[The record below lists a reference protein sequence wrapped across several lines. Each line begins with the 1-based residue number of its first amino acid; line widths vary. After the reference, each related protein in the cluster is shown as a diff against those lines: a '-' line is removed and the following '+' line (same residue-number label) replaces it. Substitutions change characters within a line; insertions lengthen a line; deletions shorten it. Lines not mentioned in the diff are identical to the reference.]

1 MTQNRRYFGYGSNLD
16 WDDWVAFCRKHNANP
31 DGLMERAPAW
41 LVEHH
46 LKFHYY
52 SSGRKGGAADVVP
65 INTYHAT
72 PGVLF
77 DVDEE
82 AWTTLVRKEGAPNYY
97 EEKEVLVIGSDGR
110 LQKATTFVVC
120 KHRQKPNFVQPTD
133 EYRQLIHDGLEHRS
147 LPTFGLDQ
155 ALQHSFDQPTINH
168 LFVYGTLMSG
178 QNRFNQ
184 LEPYVRSSTKG
195 WTKGQLHH
203 LGSFPGLKLDEG
215 VVHGE
220 LIEMRDVEQCLERT
234 DGIEGFRG
242 FGHQDSFYDR
252 TIVQVQTEQGVVWA
266 WTYVYAHDVDADS
279 IIEDGRWN

>member
-1 MTQNRRYFGYGSNLD
+1 MTQNRRYLGYGSNLD

-52 SSGRKGGAADVVP
+52 SSGRKGGAADVVS

-72 PGVLF
+72 PGALF

-97 EEKEVLVIGSDGR
+97 EEKEVLVIGSDGT

-120 KHRQKPNFVQPTD
+120 EHRQKPDFVQPTD
-133 EYRQLIHDGLEHRS
+133 EYRQLIHDGLEHRG

-266 WTYVYAHDVDADS
+266 WTYVYAHDVDEDS
-279 IIEDGRWN
+279 IIEDGRWI

>member
-97 EEKEVLVIGSDGR
+97 EEKEVLVIGSDGT

-120 KHRQKPNFVQPTD
+120 EHRQKPDFVQPTD
-133 EYRQLIHDGLEHRS
+133 EYRQLIHDGLEHRG

-266 WTYVYAHDVDADS
+266 WTYVYAHDVDEDS
-279 IIEDGRWN
+279 IIEDGRWI

>member
-16 WDDWVAFCRKHNANP
+16 WDDWGAFCRKHNANP
-31 DGLMERAPAW
+31 DGLMERASAW

-72 PGVLF
+72 PGALF

-97 EEKEVLVIGSDGR
+97 EEKEVLVIGSDGT

-120 KHRQKPNFVQPTD
+120 EHRQKPDFVQPTD

-147 LPTFGLDQ
+147 LPTFGLNQ

-184 LEPYVRSSTKG
+184 LEPYVRSWTKG

-203 LGSFPGLKLDEG
+203 LGSFPGLKLGEG

-242 FGHQDSFYDR
+242 FDHHNNFYDR
-252 TIVQVQTEQGVVWA
+252 TIVQVQTEQGIVWA
-266 WTYVYAHDVDADS
+266 WTYLYVHDVDTDS

>member
-16 WDDWVAFCRKHNANP
+16 WDDWGAFCRKHNANP
-31 DGLMERAPAW
+31 DGLMERASAW

-120 KHRQKPNFVQPTD
+120 KHRQKADFVQPTD
-133 EYRQLIHDGLEHRS
+133 EYRQLIDDGLEHRG

-155 ALQHSFDQPTINH
+155 ALKHSFDQPTINH

-184 LEPYVRSSTKG
+184 LEPYVRSWTKG

-203 LGSFPGLKLDEG
+203 LGSFPGLKLGEG

-234 DGIEGFRG
+234 DQIEGFRG
-242 FGHQDSFYDR
+242 FGHQDSFYER
-252 TIVQVQTEQGVVWA
+252 TIVQVQTEQGLVWA
-266 WTYVYAHDVDADS
+266 WTYVYAQGVDADS
-279 IIEDGRWN
+279 IIEDGRWI

>member
-120 KHRQKPNFVQPTD
+120 KHRQKADFVQPTD
-133 EYRQLIHDGLEHRS
+133 EYRQLIHDGLEHRG

-178 QNRFNQ
+178 QGRFNQ

-266 WTYVYAHDVDADS
+266 WTYVYAHDVDEDS

>member
-52 SSGRKGGAADVVP
+52 SSGRKGGAADVVS

-82 AWTTLVRKEGAPNYY
+82 AWTTLGRKEGAPNYY
-97 EEKEVLVIGSDGR
+97 EEKEVLVIESDGT
-110 LQKATTFVVC
+110 LQKATSFVVC
-120 KHRQKPNFVQPTD
+120 EHRQKPDFVQPTD
-133 EYRQLIHDGLEHRS
+133 EYRQLIHDGLEHRG
-147 LPTFGLDQ
+147 LPTFGLNQ

-184 LEPYVRSSTKG
+184 LKPYLRSSTKG
-195 WTKGQLHH
+195 STKGQLHH
-203 LGSFPGLKLDEG
+203 LGSFHGLKLGD
-215 VVHGE
+215 
-220 LIEMRDVEQCLERT
+220 
-234 DGIEGFRG
+234 
-242 FGHQDSFYDR
+242 
-252 TIVQVQTEQGVVWA
+252 
-266 WTYVYAHDVDADS
+266 
-279 IIEDGRWN
+279 

>member
-120 KHRQKPNFVQPTD
+120 KHRQKADFVQPTD

-266 WTYVYAHDVDADS
+266 WMYVYAHDVDADS

>member
-120 KHRQKPNFVQPTD
+120 KHRQKADFVQPTD
-133 EYRQLIHDGLEHRS
+133 EYRQLIHDGLEHRG

-178 QNRFNQ
+178 QGRFNQ

-242 FGHQDSFYDR
+242 FDHQDSFYDR

-266 WTYVYAHDVDADS
+266 WTYLYAHDVDEDS

>member
-120 KHRQKPNFVQPTD
+120 KHRQKADFVQPTD
-133 EYRQLIHDGLEHRS
+133 EYRQLIHDGLEHRG

-178 QNRFNQ
+178 QGRFNQ

-242 FGHQDSFYDR
+242 FDHLDNFYNR

-266 WTYVYAHDVDADS
+266 WTYVYAHDVDEDS

>member
-16 WDDWVAFCRKHNANP
+16 WDDWVAFCRKNNANP

-120 KHRQKPNFVQPTD
+120 KHRQKADFVQPTD
-133 EYRQLIHDGLEHRS
+133 EYRQLIHDGLEHRG

-155 ALQHSFDQPTINH
+155 ALKHSFDQPTINH

-279 IIEDGRWN
+279 IIEDGRWI

>member
-97 EEKEVLVIGSDGR
+97 EEKEVLVIGSDGK

-120 KHRQKPNFVQPTD
+120 KHRQKADFVQPTD
-133 EYRQLIHDGLEHRS
+133 EYRQLIHDGLEHRG

-266 WTYVYAHDVDADS
+266 WTYVYAHDVDEDS
-279 IIEDGRWN
+279 IIEDGRWI

>member
-16 WDDWVAFCRKHNANP
+16 WDDWGAFCRKHNANP
-31 DGLMERAPAW
+31 DGLMERASAW

-72 PGVLF
+72 PGALF

-97 EEKEVLVIGSDGR
+97 EEKEVLVIGSDGT

-120 KHRQKPNFVQPTD
+120 EHRQKPDFVQPTD

-147 LPTFGLDQ
+147 LPTFGLNQ

-184 LEPYVRSSTKG
+184 LEPYVRSWTKG

-203 LGSFPGLKLDEG
+203 LGSFPGLKLGEG

-234 DGIEGFRG
+234 DQIEGFRG
-242 FGHQDSFYDR
+242 FGHQDSFYER
-252 TIVQVQTEQGVVWA
+252 TIVQVQTEQGLVWA
-266 WTYVYAHDVDADS
+266 WTYVYAQDVDADS
-279 IIEDGRWN
+279 IIEDGRWV

>member
-16 WDDWVAFCRKHNANP
+16 WDDWGAFCRKHNANP
-31 DGLMERAPAW
+31 DGLMERASAW

-72 PGVLF
+72 PGALF

-97 EEKEVLVIGSDGR
+97 EGKEVLVIGSDGT

-120 KHRQKPNFVQPTD
+120 EHRQKPDFVQPTD

-147 LPTFGLDQ
+147 LPTFGLNQ

-184 LEPYVRSSTKG
+184 LEPYVRSWTKG

-203 LGSFPGLKLDEG
+203 LGSFPGLKLGEG

-252 TIVQVQTEQGVVWA
+252 TIVQVQTEQGLVWA
-266 WTYVYAHDVDADS
+266 WTYVYAQDVDADS
-279 IIEDGRWN
+279 IIEDGRWV

>member
-16 WDDWVAFCRKHNANP
+16 WDDWVIFCRKHNANP
-31 DGLMERAPAW
+31 DGLMERASAW

-72 PGVLF
+72 PGALF

-97 EEKEVLVIGSDGR
+97 EEKEVLVIGSDGT

-120 KHRQKPNFVQPTD
+120 EHRQKPDFVQPTD

-147 LPTFGLDQ
+147 LPTFGLNQ

-184 LEPYVRSSTKG
+184 LEPYVRSWTKG

-203 LGSFPGLKLDEG
+203 LGSFPGLKLGEG

-234 DGIEGFRG
+234 DQIEGFRG
-242 FGHQDSFYDR
+242 FGHQDSFYER
-252 TIVQVQTEQGVVWA
+252 TIVQVQTEQGLVWA
-266 WTYVYAHDVDADS
+266 WTYVYAQGVDADS
-279 IIEDGRWN
+279 IIEDGRWI